1 MVPARVH
8 LRTTGF
14 AMTDPPAVAI
24 AARTA
29 ATSSAETPGSDAR
42 GPFFWQTARYLRC
55 ASAR

>member
-1 MVPARVH
+1 MS
-8 LRTTGF
+8 
-14 AMTDPPAVAI
+14 DPPAVAI

-42 GPFFWQTARYLRC
+42 GPFFWQTARHLRC